1 MGISKQPERWHKCVA
16 ATKNALPSIVDRLFI
31 EHFFSEQD
39 RQTALTMLDYIR
51 AAFKANLEKV
61 NPALR
66 VHTRAPARPPRR
78 AGADDGA
85 CAHTGALDVGRFAEG
100 GAGEAAQHLFRV
112 RAPNTLDARGLGRE
126 PDVVL

>member
-66 VHTRAPARPPRR
+66 VHTRAPAQTQAHTRTHTHACKPACALRP
-78 AGADDGA
+78 DGA
-85 CAHTGALDVGRFAEG
+85 LHSVAQTHRHTHMRARVHTFTQTPTCALPLR
-100 GAGEAAQHLFRV
+100 
-112 RAPNTLDARGLGRE
+112 
-126 PDVVL
+126 